1 MQLSIIFVN
10 YQSEDLLLNCFR
22 SIYQYTQG
30 LEFECIV
37 VDNKYQAGANAA
49 ILQEFPATTWIDL
62 GYNAGFSKANNA
74 GLAVAKAPHVLFMN
88 ADTLVT
94 DNTIGKAYEYLQEKP
109 EIAAVGAI
117 QIDAEGNPI
126 PYYRTLNDIRIDLY
140 ILPNIP
146 AWKRFVY
153 QCFPSYEAQASY
165 ETNNLVG
172 FFLMTSQKVI
182 AQVGAWDEDFFM
194 YAEDAEWS
202 TRLIQAGKLAYFE
215 DIRVTHLLGD
225 NPFRRAK
232 TSWVNRFS
240 VQIQVSN
247 LLWIRK
253 SYGLG
258 AYLLILLNYAALV
271 PLFWTWKIL
280 LNLIKMRPLMH
291 NTENQVLFSRKTGML
306 FHYFW
311 QTVFLLKKSYQI
323 KPEENVQ

>member
-22 SIYQYTQG
+22 SIYQYTTG
-30 LEFECIV
+30 LDFECIV
-37 VDNKYQAGANAA
+37 VDNKYQAGANEA
-49 ILQEFPATTWIDL
+49 ILQEFPATQWIDL

-74 GLAVAKAPHVLFMN
+74 GLAAAKAPHVLFMN

-94 DNTIGKAYEYLQEKP
+94 DNAIGKAYQYLIEKP
-109 EIAAVGAI
+109 DLAAVGAI
-117 QIDAEGNPI
+117 QVDSTGKPI
-126 PYYRTLNDIRIDLY
+126 PYYRTLNDIRINLY

-146 AWKRFVY
+146 TWKRFVY
-153 QCFPSYEAQASY
+153 NCFPKFVPEQSY

-172 FFLMTSQKVI
+172 FFLMTSKEVI
-182 AQVGAWDEDFFM
+182 RKVGAWDEDFFM
-194 YAEDAEWS
+194 YAEDAEWC
-202 TRLIQAGKLAYFE
+202 TRLIKAGKLAYFE

-258 AYLLILLNYAALV
+258 AYFLILLNYAAIV

-280 LNLIKMRPLMH
+280 LNLLKMRHWKH
-291 NTENQVLFSRKTGML
+291 NTENQVLFTQKTRML
-306 FHYFW
+306 FRYFW
-311 QTVFLLKKSYQI
+311 QTVFLQKKSYQI
-323 KPEENVQ
+323 KAAENIQ

>member
-10 YQSEDLLLNCFR
+10 YQSEELLLNCFQ
-22 SIYQYTQG
+22 SIYQYTTG
-30 LEFECIV
+30 VDFECIV
-37 VDNKYQAGANAA
+37 VDNKYQAGANEA
-49 ILQEFPATTWIDL
+49 ILEAFPQTKWIDL

-74 GLAVAKAPHVLFMN
+74 GLAVAQGTHVLFMN
-88 ADTLVT
+88 ADTLVS
-94 DNTIGKAYEYLQEKP
+94 DNAIGKAYEYLTQKP

-117 QIDAEGNPI
+117 QVDAKGEPI

-153 QCFPSYEAQASY
+153 DCFPKYVPEQSY

-172 FFLMTSQKVI
+172 FFLMTSKTVI
-182 AQVGAWDEDFFM
+182 QQVGAWDEDFFM

-202 TRLIQAGKLAYFE
+202 TRLIKAGKLAYFE
-215 DIRVTHLLGD
+215 NIRVIHLLGD

-253 SYGLG
+253 SYGVA
-258 AYLLILLNYAALV
+258 AYLIILLNYALLV
-271 PLFWTWKIL
+271 PLFWTWKIM
-280 LNLIKMRPLMH
+280 LNLLKMRSLTH
-291 NTENQVLFSRKTGML
+291 NTENQLLFTQKTRML
-306 FHYFW
+306 FRYFW
-311 QTVFLLKKSYQI
+311 QTIFLQKKSYQI
-323 KPEENVQ
+323 KAEENIQ